1 MIDLTLQSEDPCLN
15 EGGTSGSGQAGPVGQ
30 TTSGCKAHFL
40 SPLAPIAV
48 AATIPPKPL
57 VKASNPGLVINTL
70 LLAFLSRGMLGK
82 ERVFCCRKQQ
92 WH

>member
-15 EGGTSGSGQAGPVGQ
+15 EGGTGGISGSGQAGPVGQ
-30 TTSGCKAHFL
+30 TTSGYKAHFL
-40 SPLAPIAV
+40 SPLAPIAA

-70 LLAFLSRGMLGK
+70 LLAFLSRGILGK
-82 ERVFCCRKQQ
+82 ERGFCYRK
-92 WH
+92 

>member
-15 EGGTSGSGQAGPVGQ
+15 EGGTGGTSGSGQAGPVGQ

-57 VKASNPGLVINTL
+57 VKASNPGLVINTHFYL
-70 LLAFLSRGMLGK
+70 LFFVQRNVRQRKGFLLS
-82 ERVFCCRKQQ
+82 
-92 WH
+92 